1 MHRAAGPALAALLA
15 VVPASGPA
23 RGTPLRAD
31 QSAAR
36 VPASRPRAPFRIGPR
51 LELRRFRYGLRPFV
65 RRRFPPDAP
74 PLLLPPPPPDTFVQP
89 GGPGASPLIEGSPE
103 NLPAFAHGFHLDV
116 KVGAGQ
122 AFEVPPRLNR
132 FVEVGQALGRCFAVP
147 DGFTWGSVTLR
158 VAFKRDGS
166 VFGSPRVPYSDAATP
181 DQKSELAR
189 SLLAGLKSC
198 TPLPLSPSLGAAVA
212 GEIFAI
218 RFIHEDKR

>member
-1 MHRAAGPALAALLA
+1 M
-15 VVPASGPA
+15 
-23 RGTPLRAD
+23 LRL
-31 QSAAR
+31 
-36 VPASRPRAPFRIGPR
+36 PRAPFRIGPR
-51 LELRRFRYGLRPFV
+51 LELRRFRYGVRPFV
-65 RRRFPPDAP
+65 RRRFPPGVP

-89 GGPGASPLIEGSPE
+89 EGPGASPPIEGSPE
-103 NLPAFAHGFHLDV
+103 NLPALAHGFHLDV

-122 AFEVPPRLNR
+122 TFAAPATLNR
-132 FVEVGQALGRCFAVP
+132 FVEVGQALGRCFALPAGVA
-147 DGFTWGSVTLR
+147 WGSVTLR

-166 VFGSPRVPYSDAATP
+166 VFGLPRVPYSDAATP
-181 DQKSELAR
+181 DQKTELAR